1 MCGSSAQPR
10 IRSGPAP
17 VLADTAVC
25 WRMSSQPT
33 KSTLTSTP
41 NSLANLAVLA
51 RKITSSG
58 STKRAGRSMRS
69 DAPFS
74 TGHFGAA
81 TSDFG
86 IAWPVADRAIARAAA
101 IAPNAIA
108 SRRRMMNTILR
119 FLLLKL
125 LQTLPR
131 LLVEQMDQCRVG
143 PHRQDLAGSRCH
155 ALAEGADH
163 RLAADAHQHLRL
175 RAGRLDHLHGRRNT
189 LRIEPQM
196 LGPHAVDRGTFLRLR
211 SVDRQRPF
219 GAVVHAQR
227 AGGHRALHH
236 VHGRR

>member
-17 VLADTAVC
+17 VLAETAVC

-41 NSLANLAVLA
+41 NSLANFAVFA

-74 TGHFGAA
+74 TGHLGAA
-81 TSDFG
+81 TSAFG
-86 IAWPVADRAIARAAA
+86 MAWPVACRASAKAAA
-101 IAPNAIA
+101 IAPKAIA

-119 FLLLKL
+119 FLLTPL

-131 LLVEQMDQCRVG
+131 LLVEQMHQRRVG
-143 PHRQDLAGSRCH
+143 PHRQDLAGLGRH

-163 RLAADAHQHLRL
+163 RLAADPHQHLRL
-175 RAGRLDHLHGRRNT
+175 RAGRLDHLHGCGNA
-189 LRIEPQM
+189 LRIKSQM
-196 LGPHAVDRGTFLRLR
+196 LGPHAVDRR
-211 SVDRQRPF
+211 
-219 GAVVHAQR
+219 
-227 AGGHRALHH
+227 
-236 VHGRR
+236 